1 MPVLSTW
8 QRFKKVLKNIIL
20 AFGPFPLF
28 LVCVCVL
35 VLSVC
40 VCVHVCTAE
49 AGKLMLYCLIRI
61 LDVSQVS

>member
-20 AFGPFPLF
+20 AFGPFSLF

-40 VCVHVCTAE
+40 VCVCMCVLQRL
-49 AGKLMLYCLIRI
+49 GN
-61 LDVSQVS
+61 